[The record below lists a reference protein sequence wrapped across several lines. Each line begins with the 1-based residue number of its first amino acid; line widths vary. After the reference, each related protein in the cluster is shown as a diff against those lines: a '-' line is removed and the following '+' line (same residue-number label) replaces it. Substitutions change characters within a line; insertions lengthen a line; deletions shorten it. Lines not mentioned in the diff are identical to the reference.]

1 MKSEHRG
8 AADGV
13 GYVKKDG
20 ESVGQCK
27 NGMENKDSNND
38 TAKDVN
44 NVTEGFNSCKKN
56 YVMSQITN

>member
-20 ESVGQCK
+20 ESVGECK
-27 NGMENKDSNND
+27 NGMDDKDSNND

-44 NVTEGFNSCKKN
+44 NVTEGFNS
-56 YVMSQITN
+56 SDSDLIL